1 VAEIPGCDYSFA
13 RPDPACLARNGIR
26 FAVRYTSIG
35 PSGKNLSPAEAGR
48 LIAAG
53 LQVVVVFE
61 EAAGHMLLGRAAGAE
76 AASASWALAHACGMP
91 DDRPHYF
98 ALDVDPRGFT
108 AGQWAAVEAYL
119 DGAAGLL
126 GRERVGVYGAYA
138 AIERL
143 CQRFAPW
150 GWQTYAWS
158 AGRVSGKAHL
168 YQYQNGQQLCGGT
181 VDLTRALADD
191 YGGWPTQ
198 GGGDVPLTEAEW
210 TRLQGLIDARADTTE
225 ASLKAKVDQVTGLLF
240 RGDPDTLDGG
250 THKDN
255 LKAIRAGVLDFGNQL
270 AEHGDLSLSDAQL
283 ERLAAQVAARMQIAG
298 TPSFAITG
306 EAVPKEGT

>member
-1 VAEIPGCDYSFA
+1 VAEGVDYSFA
-13 RPDPACLARNGIR
+13 RPDPACLFRAGKR

-138 AIERL
+138 AVERL
-143 CQRFAPW
+143 CPRFAPW

-158 AGRVSGKAHL
+158 GGQRSGKAHL

-191 YGGWPTQ
+191 YGGWPAQ
-198 GGGDVPLTEAEW
+198 GGGDVPLSDDDLARITAVV
-210 TRLQGLIDARADTTE
+210 DARLDQAE
-225 ASLKAKVDQVTGLLF
+225 QALKAKVDQVTGLLF
-240 RGDPDTLDGG
+240 RGDPDTPTGG
-250 THKDN
+250 THPAN
-255 LKAIRAGVLDFGNQL
+255 LASIRAGVVDFANQL

-298 TPSFAITG
+298 APSYEITG
-306 EAVPKEGT
+306 QATAKEQP